1 MPCFIGK
8 IYVSFKPLK
17 IAQAIITFKD
27 KILYV
32 GNEDEALKICR
43 TLNIQEVYLKNKE
56 VIIPGFIDSHVHLD
70 SIGEE
75 INQLS
80 LKDVKSIDELKSK
93 IREFASRVNKGWILG
108 RGWDQE
114 KLGRYPSREDIDQL
128 VRDRPVL
135 LLRICGHAALIN
147 TKLMEILGIEN
158 DILKENE
165 VGMAI
170 SKYREALTN
179 EEIKKNL
186 VDSMKL
192 CASQGVTC
200 VGIAGLNPGFLGSL
214 IELSLEE
221 AMPIRVRVYIRLDGN
236 KDPLNIM
243 KESRIR
249 MGFGNEFLKIMGF
262 KIIADGALGI
272 RTAHLSLP
280 YEDSPDTSGYMNIS
294 VDTLK
299 EIIKEADCSGFQMAV
314 HAIGDR
320 TIDYLIDAYRG
331 VKRNIRHRIEH
342 ASVIRPEQIKEI
354 ANLKLVACVQ
364 PHFVI
369 SDFWAMDRL
378 GIKRMK
384 WLYPFKTMIEEG
396 VKLSFST
403 DSPVEPLNPWETIYA
418 SVTRGEFENL
428 KHFEYI
434 KHEKLDLI
442 ESMHAYTHGSA
453 YAMYEEDNI
462 GSLEVGKYADFI
474 IVDQDPFE
482 IEIKQLK
489 KIKVLETY
497 VAGKKVY

>member
-170 SKYREALTN
+170 SKDREALQ
-179 EEIKKNL
+179 IKK
-186 VDSMKL
+186 
-192 CASQGVTC
+192 
-200 VGIAGLNPGFLGSL
+200 
-214 IELSLEE
+214 
-221 AMPIRVRVYIRLDGN
+221 
-236 KDPLNIM
+236 
-243 KESRIR
+243 
-249 MGFGNEFLKIMGF
+249 
-262 KIIADGALGI
+262 
-272 RTAHLSLP
+272 
-280 YEDSPDTSGYMNIS
+280 
-294 VDTLK
+294 
-299 EIIKEADCSGFQMAV
+299 
-314 HAIGDR
+314 
-320 TIDYLIDAYRG
+320 
-331 VKRNIRHRIEH
+331 
-342 ASVIRPEQIKEI
+342 
-354 ANLKLVACVQ
+354 
-364 PHFVI
+364 
-369 SDFWAMDRL
+369 
-378 GIKRMK
+378 
-384 WLYPFKTMIEEG
+384 
-396 VKLSFST
+396 
-403 DSPVEPLNPWETIYA
+403 
-418 SVTRGEFENL
+418 
-428 KHFEYI
+428 
-434 KHEKLDLI
+434 
-442 ESMHAYTHGSA
+442 
-453 YAMYEEDNI
+453 
-462 GSLEVGKYADFI
+462 
-474 IVDQDPFE
+474 
-482 IEIKQLK
+482 
-489 KIKVLETY
+489 
-497 VAGKKVY
+497 